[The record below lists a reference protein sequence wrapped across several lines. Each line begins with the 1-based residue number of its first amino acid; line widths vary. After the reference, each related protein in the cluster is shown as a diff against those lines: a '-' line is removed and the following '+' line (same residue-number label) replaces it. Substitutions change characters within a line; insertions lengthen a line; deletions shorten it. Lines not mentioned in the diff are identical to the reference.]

1 MNNWKVILATIV
13 IFGAGVVT
21 GGLLVSHVEHSH
33 PKNSKRT
40 DAAVVATNAIPQ
52 TNSSV
57 LLAVKPVRLPEILN
71 KQFLQRLDEQLH
83 LSGDQREAIQKIIAD
98 GQNLMRKTMQD
109 ARLEIREQLSPD
121 QRSQFDDLIKHPLRR
136 SGSGTNAPV
145 VSPAAARTPAASQ

>member
-1 MNNWKVILATIV
+1 VNNWKVILATIV

-98 GQNLMRKTMQD
+98 GQNL
-109 ARLEIREQLSPD
+109 IREQLSPD

-145 VSPAAARTPAASQ
+145 VSPAAARTPAASP